1 MAPKHRI
8 SVLFQLIRSQEIGG
22 GPLEIAIVKEQSS
35 ALFEGCRKFRI
46 EPDRL
51 VVIRNSVVVVA
62 RGMVRHAAVVEGL
75 GEFRIDPDR
84 LAVIREGAFEVAFG
98 TVRGAAVVEV
108 RREARTKTNN
118 LIEVSDGATSL

>member
-1 MAPKHRI
+1 
-8 SVLFQLIRSQEIGG
+8 
-22 GPLEIAIVKEQSS
+22 
-35 ALFEGCRKFRI
+35 
-46 EPDRL
+46 
-51 VVIRNSVVVVA
+51 
-62 RGMVRHAAVVEGL
+62 MVRHAAVVEGL

-84 LAVIREGAFEVAFG
+84 LAVIREGAVEVAFG